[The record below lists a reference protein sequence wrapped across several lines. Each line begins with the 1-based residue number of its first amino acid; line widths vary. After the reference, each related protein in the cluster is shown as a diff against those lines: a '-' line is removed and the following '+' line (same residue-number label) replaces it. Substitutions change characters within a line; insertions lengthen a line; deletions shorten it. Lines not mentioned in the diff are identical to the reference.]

1 MPSMS
6 PGNWR
11 VTSLADSLSE
21 ESNGGFQMRSIVM
34 GATLLALAIPAASHA
49 APASAKAKPPAK
61 VEAVDSKKAPDLDIG
76 QMMAIFDKIFP
87 AQPDPPA
94 PRLALSRTAVQS
106 LFPDGTYARMMGG
119 MLHGIADRV
128 MSLTPA
134 DFGAKPGKDKAAQT
148 MTLRQSLAKGDPE
161 FDAHMASMEKIV
173 SEEFAKMA
181 AIIEPRMRDGL
192 ARSMA
197 RRFDE
202 KQLADINAF
211 LVTDSGKAFGAQ
223 SMAMYVDPDVMR
235 AMIGTF
241 PEMMKAMPEAMKRI
255 EAEAGHL
262 DKAKT
267 DKAEPLTPAS

>member
-1 MPSMS
+1 
-6 PGNWR
+6 
-11 VTSLADSLSE
+11 
-21 ESNGGFQMRSIVM
+21 MRSIVM
-34 GATLLALAIPAASHA
+34 GAALLALAIPAPSYA
-49 APASAKAKPPAK
+49 APAKAKAKPPAAATAK
-61 VEAVDSKKAPDLDIG
+61 GAEAKKAPDMDIG

-94 PRLALSRTAVQS
+94 PRLALSKTAVQS

-128 MSLTPA
+128 MSMTPA
-134 DFGAKPGKDKAAQT
+134 DFGAKPGKDKAAET

-173 SEEFAKMA
+173 SEELAKMA

-211 LVTDSGKAFGAQ
+211 LATDSGKAFGAQ

-235 AMIGTF
+235 AMISSV
-241 PEMMKAMPEAMKRI
+241 PEMMTAMPEAMERI
-255 EAEAGHL
+255 EAETKHL
-262 DKAKT
+262 EKPKA
-267 DKAEPLTPAS
+267 DRVEPLTPAS